1 MMKGLKTIRTSNW
14 DAMVQF
20 YGSTL
25 GMKERDGLDPADARE
40 FVGYDTE
47 IFLERVESLEQ
58 HELLGMLELYSVDP
72 SGLHSLVMPL
82 NWELDQNA
90 YRHLAWKTENGG
102 ETRSVILLE
111 YEY

>member
-1 MMKGLKTIRTSNW
+1 MAPPLDESINRPMMKGLKTIRTSNW

-58 HELLGMLELYSVDP
+58 HVIGTPFLGQLEC
-72 SGLHSLVMPL
+72 
-82 NWELDQNA
+82 
-90 YRHLAWKTENGG
+90 
-102 ETRSVILLE
+102 
-111 YEY
+111 